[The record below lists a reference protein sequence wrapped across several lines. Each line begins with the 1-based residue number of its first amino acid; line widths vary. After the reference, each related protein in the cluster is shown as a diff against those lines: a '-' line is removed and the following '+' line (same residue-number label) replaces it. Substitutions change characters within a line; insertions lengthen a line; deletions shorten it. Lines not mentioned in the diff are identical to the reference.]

1 MAWGS
6 VKDFGI
12 LKPDGKSLRLYST
25 NTSYSVIN
33 VGLEIKEARW
43 VGEDLVVYLAN
54 GKVRKY
60 KSQTSYSTI
69 N

>member
-1 MAWGS
+1 MWGKT
-6 VKDFGI
+6 KDFGI

-33 VGLEIKEARW
+33 VGHEIREARW
-43 VGEDLVVYLAN
+43 IGDELVVYLTD

-60 KSQTSYSTI
+60 KTQTSYTVI